1 MSVSWRMEK
10 EKQGKENRI
19 KNLLILKSIG
29 FFFTYSDNWGDEKV
43 GREMKK

>member
-29 FFFTYSDNWGDEKV
+29 FFFTHPDNWGDEKV
-43 GREMKK
+43 GR